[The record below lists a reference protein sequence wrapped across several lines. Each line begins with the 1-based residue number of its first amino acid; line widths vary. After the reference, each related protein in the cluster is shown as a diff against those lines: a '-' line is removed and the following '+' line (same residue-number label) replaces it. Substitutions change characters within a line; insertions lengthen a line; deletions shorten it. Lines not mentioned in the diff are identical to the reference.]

1 MLQHFLIPDLNCY
14 HEEKQPFLEY
24 NEAEMIDGTLGTVKK
39 GTEDTKEETNPLKRN
54 YNALQEIQHLGVASQ
69 LLPHAKLP
77 VLYTYHTTLTS
88 ICYQFYH
95 LGIGRHIQ

>member
-39 GTEDTKEETNPLKRN
+39 GTEDTKEETNPLKKKLQCTTGN
-54 YNALQEIQHLGVASQ
+54 TALGCGLS
-69 LLPHAKLP
+69 
-77 VLYTYHTTLTS
+77 TTPS
-88 ICYQFYH
+88 C
-95 LGIGRHIQ
+95 